1 MAICSVHSLMKERED
16 KMAGT
21 VFVTG
26 ASSGFGEACARRF
39 AGEGRKLVVSARRSD
54 RLKRLAEEL
63 SATAEV
69 LPVTLDVRDRQAVG
83 QIVEQLPQNFR
94 DVEVLINNAGLALGL
109 GSADEVDL
117 DDWDT
122 MVDTNIKGLMYC
134 TRALLPLMVAGGGGH
149 IVNLGSVA
157 ASWPYP
163 GGNAYGAS
171 KAFVQQFSR
180 NLRSDLLGKNIRVTN
195 VEPGMSET
203 EFSLVRFGGD
213 ADKTKQVYEGTKP
226 LSGDDVADII
236 YWVTS
241 LPQHINVNCL
251 EVMPTCQAWGP
262 FAIDRKTE

>member
-1 MAICSVHSLMKERED
+1 
-16 KMAGT
+16 MAGT
-21 VFVTG
+21 VFITG
-26 ASSGFGEACARRF
+26 ASSGFGEACAKKF
-39 AGEGRKLVVSARRSD
+39 ASEGRKLIVSARRSD
-54 RLKRLAEEL
+54 RLQRLAEEL

-69 LPVTLDVRDRQAVG
+69 IPVSLDVRDRQAVS
-83 QIVEQLPQNFR
+83 QVVEQLPQKFR

-109 GSADEVDL
+109 GSADVVDL
-117 DDWDT
+117 DDWDA

-134 TRALLPLMVAGGGGH
+134 TRALLPLMVARGKGH

-163 GGNAYGAS
+163 GGNAYGGS

-213 ADKTKQVYEGTKP
+213 SEKARQVYEGTKP
-226 LSGDDVADII
+226 LSGDDVAEII

-241 LPQHINVNCL
+241 LPQHINVNNL

-262 FAIDRKTE
+262 FAVDRKIE

>member
-1 MAICSVHSLMKERED
+1 
-16 KMAGT
+16 MAGT
-21 VFVTG
+21 VFITG
-26 ASSGFGEACARRF
+26 ASSGFGEACAKKY
-39 AGEGRKLVVSARRSD
+39 ASEGRKLIVSARRSD
-54 RLKRLAEEL
+54 RLQRLAEEL

-69 LPVTLDVRDRQAVG
+69 IPVSLDVRDRQAVS
-83 QIVEQLPQNFR
+83 QVVEQLPQKFR
-94 DVEVLINNAGLALGL
+94 DVEVLINSAGLALGL
-109 GSADEVDL
+109 GSADVVDL
-117 DDWDT
+117 DDWDA

-134 TRALLPLMVAGGGGH
+134 TRALLPIMVARGKGH

-163 GGNAYGAS
+163 GGNAYGGS

-213 ADKTKQVYEGTKP
+213 SEKARQVYEGTKP
-226 LSGDDVADII
+226 LSGDDVAEII

-241 LPQHINVNCL
+241 LPQHINVNNL

-262 FAIDRKTE
+262 FAVDRKIG